1 MSGFERNSNWRN
13 YRLGFQLRLTQEQ
26 SSVDKLQ
33 GGPFLKKK
41 AWTNNDLFHGF
52 NLRPACVYLLNRSA
66 S

>member
-33 GGPFLKKK
+33 GGPFLKKPGQI
-41 AWTNNDLFHGF
+41 TTYFT
-52 NLRPACVYLLNRSA
+52 A
-66 S
+66 SI